1 MVDSVLS
8 IYLENGTRWL
18 KEVLWVEKSITALR
32 TALWEQKQVKQWI
45 SGLKKKKPQSISLL
59 LKQKPTES
67 HFCFQNE
74 FEANMIFFKDLFIC
88 F

>member
-32 TALWEQKQVKQWI
+32 TALWEQKQVKQWV
-45 SGLKKKKPQSISLL
+45 SGLKKKKASVNFTPFKTEAHRIPFLL
-59 LKQKPTES
+59 SE
-67 HFCFQNE
+67 
-74 FEANMIFFKDLFIC
+74 
-88 F
+88 